1 MMKRRRN
8 QTENRKTVKE
18 QVVQIIVSDP
28 PAEDGTVD
36 TAECEENIDE
46 PSTSTRRSRRV
57 ADSSLSS
64 PNEVIVM
71 EGKGRTKTVVK
82 SNYQTRR
89 KTGVLARKPVEEERT
104 QVTSGQNHHT
114 AQNRKKKGRKKCPP
128 VVYEL
133 APAMSVRLK
142 VNDIDCSDA
151 LEPGAVERDP
161 IERKQAEDEISHKI
175 RAIIADA
182 SSSVSRERTL
192 KAKILLEQI
201 TNYKAKAF
209 KFSMDTAIEYMKWH
223 ELNSKSYEF
232 VRSLYGDGLFT
243 LPSVKTMRRYVDPFS
258 ESVQLTNLE
267 AAQTTLQQ
275 IQEQGEG
282 VFFVNETDIEY

>member
-1 MMKRRRN
+1 MKRRRN
-8 QTENRKTVKE
+8 QAESKKAVKE

-28 PAEDGTVD
+28 PAEDDVTD
-36 TAECEENIDE
+36 TAADCGESIDK
-46 PSTSTRRSRRV
+46 PSTSSKRPRRGVEPLGSP
-57 ADSSLSS
+57 
-64 PNEVIVM
+64 PNEVIVT
-71 EGKGRTKTVVK
+71 EERGKTKTVVK

-89 KTGVLARKPVEEERT
+89 KTGVLVKKPADEERVEVYQEQT
-104 QVTSGQNHHT
+104 NHTSQT
-114 AQNRKKKGRKKCPP
+114 RKKKGRRKGPP
-128 VVYEL
+128 VLHEAVPE
-133 APAMSVRLK
+133 MSVLLR

-151 LEPGAVERDP
+151 LEPSAVERDP
-161 IERKQAEDEISHKI
+161 AERKQIEDEISHKV
-175 RAIIADA
+175 RTIIADA
-182 SSSVSRERTL
+182 SSSVTRERTL

-209 KFSMDTAIEYMKWH
+209 KFSMETAIEYMKWH

-282 VFFVNETDIEY
+282 VFFVNETELEY